1 MPSCGCRKAQRQFAS
16 QVRECMNPEAM
27 FELRHVL
34 TYSLRLHT
42 GLSAKSALRKP
53 SKGGYTANV
62 LWMLSPLIAVRASWR
77 FFWAKSLVHATQV
90 LDMKRLS
97 LVCSDLCAA
106 TDVTF
111 ALCHFHINSIAESS
125 ITTGEYGIAVR
136 EPDALWGKRGLGHS
150 TA

>member
-1 MPSCGCRKAQRQFAS
+1 M
-16 QVRECMNPEAM
+16 
-27 FELRHVL
+27 
-34 TYSLRLHT
+34 
-42 GLSAKSALRKP
+42 
-53 SKGGYTANV
+53 

-150 TA
+150 TT